1 VTVLASGQCIAGRPL
16 NSRIVFLDAQ
26 DYLYRSGGIMKNISS
41 IGLFSLILLLSGCA
55 GFQAAREVNSGR
67 QAYLIGN
74 NEVAYAHFQ
83 KAAQVDPSYVYGT
96 ALRQGIWSY
105 VGRVNYDMGRLPQAR
120 EALERALTANREEDL
135 ARLYFGLALARE
147 GDRQRGLKEIEGGLR
162 GVHQWLEYVDQ
173 NQGAS
178 FGRFWDPAREIR
190 SAIQTDLG
198 MISGRDIDWPKLIA
212 AGEWV
217 GKRMEVENDR
227 ASRDETIDRNREND
241 GGGGEEP

>member
-1 VTVLASGQCIAGRPL
+1 
-16 NSRIVFLDAQ
+16 
-26 DYLYRSGGIMKNISS
+26 MKNISS
-41 IGLFSLILLLSGCA
+41 IRLFSLILLVSGCA

-67 QAYLIGN
+67 QAYLTGN
-74 NEVAYAHFQ
+74 HEVAYAHFQ
-83 KAAQVDPSYVYGT
+83 KAAQVDPDYVYGT
-96 ALRQGIWSY
+96 ALRQGVWSY

-162 GVHQWLEYVDQ
+162 GMHEWLEYVDQ
-173 NQGAS
+173 NHGAS
-178 FGRFWDPAREIR
+178 FGRFWDPEREIR
-190 SAIQTDLG
+190 SAIQTDLA
-198 MISGRDIDWPKLIA
+198 MISGRDIDWPQLIA

>member
-1 VTVLASGQCIAGRPL
+1 
-16 NSRIVFLDAQ
+16 
-26 DYLYRSGGIMKNISS
+26 MKNISS

-83 KAAQVDPSYVYGT
+83 KAAQVDPNYVYGT

>member
-1 VTVLASGQCIAGRPL
+1 
-16 NSRIVFLDAQ
+16 
-26 DYLYRSGGIMKNISS
+26 MKNISS
-41 IGLFSLILLLSGCA
+41 IRLFSLILLVSGCA

-67 QAYLIGN
+67 QAYLTGN
-74 NEVAYAHFQ
+74 HEVAYAHFQ
-83 KAAQVDPSYVYGT
+83 KAAQVDPDYVYGT
-96 ALRQGIWSY
+96 ALRQGVWSY

-162 GVHQWLEYVDQ
+162 GMHEWLEYVDQ
-173 NQGAS
+173 NHGAS

-190 SAIQTDLG
+190 SAIQTDLA
-198 MISGRDIDWPKLIA
+198 MISGRDIDWPQLIA

>member
-1 VTVLASGQCIAGRPL
+1 
-16 NSRIVFLDAQ
+16 
-26 DYLYRSGGIMKNISS
+26 MKNISS

-190 SAIQTDLG
+190 SAIQTDLA

-227 ASRDETIDRNREND
+227 ASRDETIDRNRDND
-241 GGGGEEP
+241 SSGGEQP

>member
-1 VTVLASGQCIAGRPL
+1 MNNL
-16 NSRIVFLDAQ
+16 
-26 DYLYRSGGIMKNISS
+26 SS
-41 IGLFSLILLLSGCA
+41 IGLFSVIRLLSGCA

-83 KAAQVDPSYVYGT
+83 KAAEVDPNYVYGT
-96 ALRQGIWSY
+96 ALRQGVWSY

-120 EALERALTANREEDL
+120 QALERALAANREEDL
-135 ARLYFGLALARE
+135 TRLYFGLALARE

-162 GVHQWLEYVDQ
+162 GMHEWLEYVDQ

-178 FGRFWDPAREIR
+178 FGRFWDPGREIR
-190 SAIQTDLG
+190 SAIQMDLA
-198 MISGRDIDWPKLIA
+198 MISGRDFDWPKLIA

-217 GKRMEVENDR
+217 GKRMEIESDR
-227 ASRDETIDRNREND
+227 ARRDESMERNREND
-241 GGGGEEP
+241 SGGGEEP

>member
-1 VTVLASGQCIAGRPL
+1 
-16 NSRIVFLDAQ
+16 
-26 DYLYRSGGIMKNISS
+26 MKTISS
-41 IGLFSLILLLSGCA
+41 IGLLSLIVLVSGCA

-74 NEVAYAHFQ
+74 NEAAYAHFQ
-83 KAAQVDPSYVYGT
+83 KAAEVDPNYVYGT
-96 ALRQGIWSY
+96 ALRQGVWSY

-120 EALERALTANREEDL
+120 EALERALAANREEDL
-135 ARLYFGLALARE
+135 SRLYFGLALARE

-162 GVHQWLEYVDQ
+162 GVHEWLEYVDQ

-190 SAIQTDLG
+190 SAIQTDLV

-217 GKRMEVENDR
+217 GKQMELESDR
-227 ASRDETIDRNREND
+227 ASRDETIDRNRDND
-241 GGGGEEP
+241 SGGGEEP

>member
-1 VTVLASGQCIAGRPL
+1 
-16 NSRIVFLDAQ
+16 
-26 DYLYRSGGIMKNISS
+26 MKNISS
-41 IGLFSLILLLSGCA
+41 IRLFSLILLVSGCA

-67 QAYLIGN
+67 QAYLTGN

-83 KAAQVDPSYVYGT
+83 KAAQVDPDYVYGT
-96 ALRQGIWSY
+96 ALRQGVWSY

-162 GVHQWLEYVDQ
+162 GMHEWLEYVDQ
-173 NQGAS
+173 NHGAS

-190 SAIQTDLG
+190 SAIQTDLA
-198 MISGRDIDWPKLIA
+198 MISGRDIDWPQLIA

>member
-1 VTVLASGQCIAGRPL
+1 
-16 NSRIVFLDAQ
+16 
-26 DYLYRSGGIMKNISS
+26 MKNISS
-41 IGLFSLILLLSGCA
+41 IGLFLVIMLLSGCA

-67 QAYLIGN
+67 QAYLRGN
-74 NEVAYAHFQ
+74 NEVAYGHFQ
-83 KAAQVDPSYVYGT
+83 KAAEADPNYVYGT

-105 VGRVNYDMGRLPQAR
+105 VGRVNYDLGRFLQAR
-120 EALERALTANREEDL
+120 EALQRALAANRGEDL

-147 GDRQRGLKEIEGGLR
+147 GDRQRGLKEIESGLR
-162 GVHQWLEYVDQ
+162 GMHEWLDYVDQ
-173 NQGAS
+173 NQGSS

-190 SAIQTDLG
+190 SAIQTDLA

-217 GKRMEVENDR
+217 GKRMELENDLAR
-227 ASRDETIDRNREND
+227 RDETLDRNRESE

>member
-217 GKRMEVENDR
+217 GKRMEVEDDR

>member
-1 VTVLASGQCIAGRPL
+1 
-16 NSRIVFLDAQ
+16 
-26 DYLYRSGGIMKNISS
+26 MKTSFS
-41 IGLFSLILLLSGCA
+41 VALFLLLSGCA
-55 GFQAAREVNSGR
+55 DFQAAREVNSGR

-74 NEVAYAHFQ
+74 NEAAYAHFQ
-83 KAAQVDPSYVYGT
+83 KAAQADPQYVYGT
-96 ALRQGIWSY
+96 ALRQGVWSY

-120 EALERALTANREEDL
+120 EALERALAANREEDL
-135 ARLYFGLALARE
+135 SRVYFGLALARE

-173 NQGAS
+173 NHGAS

-190 SAIQTDLG
+190 SAIQTDLV
-198 MISGRDIDWPKLIA
+198 MVSGRDIDWPQLIA

>member
-1 VTVLASGQCIAGRPL
+1 
-16 NSRIVFLDAQ
+16 
-26 DYLYRSGGIMKNISS
+26 MKNISS
-41 IGLFSLILLLSGCA
+41 IGLFSLILLISGCA

-74 NEVAYAHFQ
+74 NEAAYAHFQ
-83 KAAQVDPSYVYGT
+83 KAAQADPNYVYGT
-96 ALRQGIWSY
+96 ALRHGVWSY

-120 EALERALTANREEDL
+120 EALERALAANREEDL
-135 ARLYFGLALARE
+135 SRLYFGLALARE

-162 GVHQWLEYVDQ
+162 GVHEWLEYVDQ
-173 NQGAS
+173 NHGAS

-190 SAIQTDLG
+190 SAIQTDLA

-217 GKRMEVENDR
+217 GKRMELENDLAR
-227 ASRDETIDRNREND
+227 RDESLERNRESE
-241 GGGGEEP
+241 GGGEEP

>member
-1 VTVLASGQCIAGRPL
+1 
-16 NSRIVFLDAQ
+16 
-26 DYLYRSGGIMKNISS
+26 MKTSFS
-41 IGLFSLILLLSGCA
+41 VAFFSLMLLLSGWA

-67 QAYLIGN
+67 QAYLSGN
-74 NEVAYAHFQ
+74 NEVAYGHFQ
-83 KAAQVDPSYVYGT
+83 RAAEVDPNYVYGT
-96 ALRQGIWSY
+96 ALRQGVWSY

-120 EALERALTANREEDL
+120 EALERALAANREEDL
-135 ARLYFGLALARE
+135 SRLYFGLALARE

-162 GVHQWLEYVDQ
+162 GVHEWLEYVDQ

-190 SAIQTDLG
+190 SAIQTDLA

-217 GKRMEVENDR
+217 GKQMELESDR
-227 ASRDETIDRNREND
+227 ASRDETIDRNRDND
-241 GGGGEEP
+241 SGGGEEP

>member
-1 VTVLASGQCIAGRPL
+1 
-16 NSRIVFLDAQ
+16 
-26 DYLYRSGGIMKNISS
+26 MKNSFS
-41 IGLFSLILLLSGCA
+41 VGLFSLILLLSGCA

-83 KAAQVDPSYVYGT
+83 KAAQVDPNYVYGT

-190 SAIQTDLG
+190 SAIQTDLA

-217 GKRMEVENDR
+217 GKRMEVEDDR

>member
-1 VTVLASGQCIAGRPL
+1 
-16 NSRIVFLDAQ
+16 
-26 DYLYRSGGIMKNISS
+26 MKNISS

-190 SAIQTDLG
+190 SAIQTDLA

-217 GKRMEVENDR
+217 GKRMEVEDDR